1 MKILHVLYSNKYS
14 GAENVACQIIE
25 MLKSDASVEMAYCS
39 RDGQISGVLK
49 KKGILFYP
57 VKDLSKKELKE
68 VVSDFKPDIIHAH
81 DFRASI
87 VCSKLSKKLPVI
99 SHLHNNSPW
108 LKKFCLKSVVYG
120 LSCRKY
126 KKILTVSDSVFDEFI
141 FGKYFRNKLVCIG
154 NPINVDAIR
163 KKSDDYLC
171 EKHYDICFCGR
182 LTTPKNPYLMLDVLS
197 KLTVDFSAVII
208 GDGELKD
215 DVVRKVKEL
224 QLSDKV
230 ELVGFQDNPYPIMK
244 NCKLLLMPSVWEGF
258 GLVAVEALA
267 LGLPVVCSNVGG
279 LPTIVNDEC
288 GKICKAEYQYV
299 DEINKLLS
307 DDEYL
312 KKKSEAAN
320 TRADALNNY
329 DRYASALKTLYCEV
343 E

>member
-25 MLKSDASVEMAYCS
+25 MLKSDTSVEMAYCS
-39 RDGQISGVLK
+39 RDGQISGVLQ

-68 VVSDFKPDIIHAH
+68 VVSVFKPDIIHAH

-141 FGKYFRNKLVCIG
+141 FGKYFRNKLICIG

-171 EKHYDICFCGR
+171 EKRYDICFCGR

-215 DVVRKVKEL
+215 DVVRKIEEL

-267 LGLPVVCSNVGG
+267 LGLPVVCSNAGG

-312 KKKSEAAN
+312 KNKSEAAN
-320 TRADALNNY
+320 TRADVLNNY